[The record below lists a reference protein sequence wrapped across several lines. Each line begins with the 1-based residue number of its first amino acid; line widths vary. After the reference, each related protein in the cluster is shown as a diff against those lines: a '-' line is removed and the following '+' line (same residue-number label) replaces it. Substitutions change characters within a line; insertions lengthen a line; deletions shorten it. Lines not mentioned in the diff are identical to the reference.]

1 MEIKKYLDQVMDLP
15 KMVNEKLP
23 MNHWNSCMN
32 DSEKGIPGW
41 INTILKIGALAFV
54 LGGLWSV
61 LKGFE
66 DIGDKFDSGAEYGIA
81 FILGSLFWIYVLFP
95 VSNVIRGLG
104 EEIGSSSSNMIE
116 FLFKDIPVAI
126 IRAAGYIAALLGL
139 FVAIAMTFQWLTSL
153 NLGDSS
159 SYWGNIGMMLSGFT
173 ESSNI
178 GIMVLG
184 GFLDGALDMEMM
196 YMMEDMMSGLGGGMM
211 GYVEWFNF
219 ETLPVV
225 ILAYLQVIVTLILLF
240 VNIIIYKW
248 FYTLA
253 TTFVNWISGPYLPFK
268 SLK

>member
-41 INTILKIGALAFV
+41 IHTILKIGALAFV

-66 DIGDKFDSGAEYGIA
+66 NIGDVFDVGAAEGIG

-95 VSNVIRGLG
+95 VSNVIRGFG
-104 EEIGSSSSNMIE
+104 EEIGSSSSNMVE
-116 FLFKDIPVAI
+116 FLFKDIPVAV
-126 IRAAGYIAALLGL
+126 IRAAGYIAALIGL
-139 FVAIAMTFQWLTSL
+139 FVALSMTFQWLTSIS
-153 NLGDSS
+153 LGDSS
-159 SYWGNIGMMLSGFT
+159 YWGDIGAMINGFT
-173 ESSNI
+173 EMSNLAI
-178 GIMVLG
+178 VVIS
-184 GFLDGALDMEMM
+184 GALEFDFMEMM
-196 YMMEDMMSGLGGGMM
+196 EMFDGLGGGMM
-211 GYVEWFNF
+211 AYIDWFDF
-219 ETLPVV
+219 ESLPIV
-225 ILAYLQVIVTLILLF
+225 IGAYLQVIVTLILLF

-248 FYTLA
+248 LYTLA

-268 SLK
+268 TLK